1 VDALSDDELVARCKA
16 ELPYNVNAYR
26 ELLRRHEPLVYRSC
40 LKMLGSVQDAEE
52 ACQDSFLQV
61 FHKISQFEGRS
72 AFKTWLYRIVYNR
85 CIETRR
91 KDARRNQYHAKLKE
105 EVENEELANS
115 NTDSHNEIT
124 GRVHEVIA
132 KMNGEERRL
141 VTLRYISGLS
151 IQEISDV
158 LEIGLSAT
166 KMRLYRAQERFKEI
180 YNDLGFEGEVQ
191 EG

>member
-1 VDALSDDELVARCKA
+1 MNALSDDELVARCKA

-61 FHKISQFEGRS
+61 FHKIGQFEGRS

-105 EVENEELANS
+105 EVENEELSNS
-115 NTDSHNEIT
+115 NIDSHNELT
-124 GRVHEVIA
+124 GRVHDVIA
-132 KMNGEERRL
+132 EMNGDERRL

-180 YNDLGFEGEVQ
+180 YNDMDLEG
-191 EG
+191 GIK

>member
-1 VDALSDDELVARCKA
+1 MDALSDDELVARCKA

-180 YNDLGFEGEVQ
+180 YNDLDFEGEVQ

>member
-1 VDALSDDELVARCKA
+1 MDALSDDELVARCKA

-105 EVENEELANS
+105 QVENEELANS

-180 YNDLGFEGEVQ
+180 YNDLDFEGEVQ
-191 EG
+191 ER

>member
-1 VDALSDDELVARCKA
+1 MDALSDDELVARCKA

-180 YNDLGFEGEVQ
+180 YNDLDFEGEVQ
-191 EG
+191 ER

>member
-1 VDALSDDELVARCKA
+1 MDALSDDELVARCKA

>member
-1 VDALSDDELVARCKA
+1 MDALSDDELVARCKA

-105 EVENEELANS
+105 QVENEELANS

-180 YNDLGFEGEVQ
+180 YNDLDFEGEVQ

>member
-1 VDALSDDELVARCKA
+1 MDALSDDELVARCKA

-26 ELLRRHEPLVYRSC
+26 ELLRRHEALVYRSC

-180 YNDLGFEGEVQ
+180 YNDLDFEGEVQ

>member
-105 EVENEELANS
+105 QVENEELANS

-180 YNDLGFEGEVQ
+180 YNDLDFEGEVQ

>member
-180 YNDLGFEGEVQ
+180 YNDLDFEGEVQ